1 MYYIYSTCIV
11 DRFLTTPLALCFLF
25 LFYRF
30 SLTTPDVTC
39 VFSQMVDHLSLALY
53 RLVTFYKRSDIKKTL
68 PKEYCNF
75 PRLRCIIDCTEL
87 FIQKPSDLKLQA
99 STWSDYKHHNTVKF
113 LVAIT
118 PQGSIAFI
126 SELYGGRASDQHIV
140 RSCGFLDYIDP
151 HDQVLADRGF
161 PIREELLV
169 KQAELVL
176 PPAAKGKSQMT
187 SEDIRKTKRVAN
199 VRIHVERVIR
209 RLKTFKYLNQVIP
222 INMLKH
228 CNKILIICAAISNM
242 HGPIV
247 KSWRVSCQESL

>member
-1 MYYIYSTCIV
+1 MTLICYYTI
-11 DRFLTTPLALCFLF
+11 LL
-25 LFYRF
+25 YRF
-30 SLTTPDVTC
+30 SLRTEDVSKLFRETLD
-39 VFSQMVDHLSLALY
+39 QLSLTLQ
-53 RLVTFYKRSDIKKTL
+53 RLITFYSRHEIKKTL
-68 PKEYCNF
+68 PTEYGNF
-75 PRLRCIIDCTEL
+75 PRLRCIIDCTEI

-99 STWSDYKHHNTVKF
+99 ATWSDYKHHNTVKL
-113 LVAIT
+113 LVGIT

-140 RSCGFLDYIDP
+140 RTCGFLDYIDP
-151 HDQVLADRGF
+151 YDQVLADRGF

-187 SEDIRKTKRVAN
+187 SEDVRKTKRVAN

-209 RLKTFKYLNQVIP
+209 RLKTFRYLSQVVP
-222 INMLKH
+222 INMLQY
-228 CNKILIICAAISNM
+228 CNQILVVCSAISNL

-247 KSWRVSCQESL
+247 KSWKASQ